1 MAESGS
7 YRIRPAGRHIL
18 TIGRDLIQD
27 PHAAV
32 IELVKNAYDAD
43 SPDVSI
49 AFERTEAGEHRIT
62 VADHGH
68 GMTRDT
74 MINKWMVP
82 STSDKEDRQG
92 KSPGGRTMQGRKG
105 IGRYAASILGTDLFL
120 ETVTEDGEKTTLYLQ
135 WADFEEAEYLGDVEI
150 LIDTEAA
157 DEPMGTT
164 LTMAVEE
171 ERLTAW
177 RKSQLGKLQF
187 ELRKLMPPFPTMA
200 TEQAFDIVLRISGI
214 PDVEDMDAKIEPYP
228 LVEHFDYRISGRIGA
243 DGHGGLVYSQQ
254 KSRNAPEEEIPVDI
268 GGPSGCGDLEIDIR
282 VYDRDSVSLDQL
294 IRRGLVDDSGNY
306 LGKLQAR
313 RLLNDYNGI
322 GVYRNGFRLRPLGDP
337 EFDWLKLNEQR
348 IQAPAR
354 RIGNNQVIGYVQ
366 IQSEEQ
372 SDLIEKSA
380 RDGLIENDAFGRLRK
395 ITKEVIARLEEKR
408 YLYRQRAGLSRQT
421 LKVERELER
430 LYSLDTLKRDVR
442 STLSDASVQAAT
454 ASEVMALIESEE
466 NRRSESIGRLRD
478 AIAVYQGQATL
489 GRIINVVLHEGRRPL
504 SYFRNQFPI
513 LRTLTGEF
521 AETGNSELVPK
532 IIGLAEGIADNAADF
547 VALFGRLDPLAAQ
560 RRSRKRME
568 RLTAII
574 DRASQTFSGQMDE
587 AGVAC
592 EIRGDER
599 LSVLCWRQDIQA
611 IFTNLIDNSLYWLG
625 TMNEGEKHIDIR
637 IESNKGRLLHV
648 DYRDNGPGMD
658 PEHIASAVIFDP
670 QFSTKPEGMGLGL
683 AIAGEAATRN
693 GLDLT
698 ALEFDGGACFRL
710 QPVDEDRENAGGK
723 A

>member
-18 TIGRDLIQD
+18 TIGRDLVQD

-43 SPDVSI
+43 SPDVGI
-49 AFERTEAGEHRIT
+49 AFERTESGEYRIT

-74 MINKWMVP
+74 VINKWMVP
-82 STSDKEDRQG
+82 STSDKEDREG

-105 IGRYAASILGTDLFL
+105 IGRYAASILGTDLLL
-120 ETVTEDGEKTTLYLQ
+120 ETVTVDGEKTTLYLQ
-135 WADFEEAEYLGDVEI
+135 WGDFEDAEYLGDVEI
-150 LIDTEAA
+150 LIDTEEASN
-157 DEPMGTT
+157 EPKGTT
-164 LTMAVEE
+164 LAMAVEE

-177 RKSQLGKLQF
+177 RESQFGKLQF
-187 ELRKLMPPFPTMA
+187 ELRKLMPPFTTMA
-200 TEQAFDIVLRISGI
+200 TEQAFDVVLRISGI
-214 PDVEDMDAKIEPYP
+214 PDVEDMEAKIEPYP
-228 LVEHFDYRISGRIGA
+228 LVEHFDYRIAGRIGA

-254 KSRNAPEEEIPVDI
+254 KSRNARDEKISVEF
-268 GGPSGCGDLEIDIR
+268 GGPSGCGELEIDIR

-294 IRRGLVDDSGNY
+294 IRRGLVDDGGNY

-366 IQSEEQ
+366 IESEERSQ
-372 SDLIEKSA
+372 LIEKSA
-380 RDGLIENDAFGRLRK
+380 RDGLIENDAFGRLRE
-395 ITKEVIARLEEKR
+395 ITKEVIAKLEEKR

-421 LKVERELER
+421 VKVERELER
-430 LYSLDTLKRDVR
+430 LYSFDTLKRDVQ
-442 STLSDASVQAAT
+442 STLTGARVRKST
-454 ASEVMALIESEE
+454 TSEVMALIESEE
-466 NRRSESIGRLRD
+466 KRRGEAIGRLRD

-513 LRTLTGEF
+513 LRDRAGEF
-521 AETGNSELVPK
+521 AEAGDPGLVTEIVGVAK
-532 IIGLAEGIADNAADF
+532 GIADNAADF
-547 VALFGRLDPLAAQ
+547 VTLFGRLDPLAAQ
-560 RRSRKRME
+560 RRSRRRRE

-574 DRASQTFSGQMDE
+574 DRAKQTFSGQME
-587 AGVAC
+587 EVGLAARFGATRSCRSHAGV
-592 EIRGDER
+592 R
-599 LSVLCWRQDIQA
+599 
-611 IFTNLIDNSLYWLG
+611 T
-625 TMNEGEKHIDIR
+625 
-637 IESNKGRLLHV
+637 
-648 DYRDNGPGMD
+648 
-658 PEHIASAVIFDP
+658 
-670 QFSTKPEGMGLGL
+670 
-683 AIAGEAATRN
+683 
-693 GLDLT
+693 
-698 ALEFDGGACFRL
+698 FR
-710 QPVDEDRENAGGK
+710 RSSRT
-723 A
+723 

>member
-18 TIGRDLIQD
+18 TIGRDLVQD

-49 AFERTEAGEHRIT
+49 TFERTEEENYRIT

-74 MINKWMVP
+74 VINKWMVP
-82 STSDKEDRQG
+82 STSDKEDREG

-120 ETVTEDGEKTTLYLQ
+120 ETVTADGEKTTLYLQ
-135 WADFEEAEYLGDVEI
+135 WTDFEDAEYLGDVEI
-150 LIDTEAA
+150 LIDTETS
-157 DEPMGTT
+157 DEPKGTSLAMT
-164 LTMAVEE
+164 VEE

-177 RKSQLGKLQF
+177 RNSQFEKLRF

-200 TEQAFDIVLRISGI
+200 TEQAFDVVLRISGI
-214 PDVEDMDAKIEPYP
+214 PRVEDMDAKIEPYP
-228 LVEHFDYRISGRIGA
+228 LVEHFDYRIAGRIGA
-243 DGHGGLVYSQQ
+243 DGRGGLTYSQQ
-254 KSRNAPEEEIPVDI
+254 KSRNAADEEVPIQLD
-268 GGPSGCGDLEIDIR
+268 GPSGCGELEIDIR

-372 SDLIEKSA
+372 SQLIEKSA
-380 RDGLIENDAFGRLRK
+380 RDGLIENDAFARLRA
-395 ITKEVIARLEEKR
+395 ITKEVIAPV
-408 YLYRQRAGLSRQT
+408 G
-421 LKVERELER
+421 
-430 LYSLDTLKRDVR
+430 
-442 STLSDASVQAAT
+442 
-454 ASEVMALIESEE
+454 
-466 NRRSESIGRLRD
+466 
-478 AIAVYQGQATL
+478 
-489 GRIINVVLHEGRRPL
+489 
-504 SYFRNQFPI
+504 
-513 LRTLTGEF
+513 GE
-521 AETGNSELVPK
+521 A
-532 IIGLAEGIADNAADF
+532 
-547 VALFGRLDPLAAQ
+547 
-560 RRSRKRME
+560 
-568 RLTAII
+568 
-574 DRASQTFSGQMDE
+574 
-587 AGVAC
+587 
-592 EIRGDER
+592 
-599 LSVLCWRQDIQA
+599 
-611 IFTNLIDNSLYWLG
+611 
-625 TMNEGEKHIDIR
+625 
-637 IESNKGRLLHV
+637 LHV
-648 DYRDNGPGMD
+648 P
-658 PEHIASAVIFDP
+658 P
-670 QFSTKPEGMGLGL
+670 
-683 AIAGEAATRN
+683 
-693 GLDLT
+693 
-698 ALEFDGGACFRL
+698 
-710 QPVDEDRENAGGK
+710 AGGPEPENGSGR